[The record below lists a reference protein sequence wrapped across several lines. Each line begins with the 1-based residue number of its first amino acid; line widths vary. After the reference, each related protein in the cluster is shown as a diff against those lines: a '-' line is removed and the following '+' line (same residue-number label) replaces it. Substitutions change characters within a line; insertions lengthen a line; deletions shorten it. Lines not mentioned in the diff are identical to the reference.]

1 LAAPMRDKP
10 VYPNVR
16 CGAGHPDAPGYIVC
30 DHVIDGKAAPDPLR
44 FRPPARDKLGIIS
57 CSLSVPGHRRP
68 GYLPGTLTSAAR
80 WFFPVCANCAR
91 LKGWTSWNA

>member
-1 LAAPMRDKP
+1 MRDKP

-57 CSLSVPGHRRP
+57 CSLGVRELRP
-68 GYLPGTLTSAAR
+68 PERLDKLECLKTRADITCRLIPRPSLKAR
-80 WFFPVCANCAR
+80 
-91 LKGWTSWNA
+91 